1 MAQSIWWVLFTLR
14 KKKLLAKPP
23 GEPEVKIRKLVKK
36 TSHSRSVNKK
46 TIIYTS
52 EAFPAAVASQA
63 SKSSDLH
70 TVEIIWFS
78 KKKDCSWIKND
89 LSYYVFNR

>member
-1 MAQSIWWVLFTLR
+1 M
-14 KKKLLAKPP
+14 
-23 GEPEVKIRKLVKK
+23 KIRKLAKK
-36 TSHSRSVNKK
+36 NSHSRSVNKK

-52 EAFPAAVASQA
+52 EAFPATVASQA

-78 KKKDCSWIKND
+78 KSKQKQKIAVESKTTCPIMCLTDRV
-89 LSYYVFNR
+89 LRTLPL